1 MSQKEIISIYPFPIS
16 DVRKIFEMIIKP
28 FHLDPLQAR
37 CYFLDLLKIQSHTF
51 YQIRVNFLATNSVDF
66 PKPEDTERQLAA
78 EHHSAQL
85 LPAAVQIVL
94 KRLNLRMLE
103 HIIGWVQ
110 HNITNKTLK

>member
-1 MSQKEIISIYPFPIS
+1 MVTVC
-16 DVRKIFEMIIKP
+16 DVRKILEIIIQP

-66 PKPEDTERQLAA
+66 PKSEDTEGQLAA

-85 LPAAVQIVL
+85 IPAAQQFFL
-94 KRLNLRMLE
+94 QRFNLRMLE
-103 HIIGWVQ
+103 NIISWTSTHLLQTVKLWV
-110 HNITNKTLK
+110 